1 MHSIK
6 YSRLLK
12 LPLQNRG
19 YSKNAISSA
28 KFVVEN
34 LSPRRSLVRVSG
46 DEVYGFLQ
54 GLITNDI
61 RHVETASGDNA
72 MFTMF
77 LNKQGRVLYDAIIYK
92 CRDNDKTCFIDCDRS
107 IDNELKRHLLLF
119 RVRKKISIDIVND
132 DFNIW
137 AGFADCRNESVN
149 KLQPI
154 QLPKM
159 PDDRAVAYL
168 DPRLNQLGLRFVT
181 PSNFQIKDFQTIA
194 DTVECSPSTDDYDY
208 NVHRYVHGVSEGSEE
223 IPPTKTFPFEANC
236 DYLHGISFHK
246 GCYLGQEFTARTYH
260 TGVIR
265 KRIMPIV
272 IESNGE
278 TKFDF
283 DTPIRNENGQLL
295 GKLKAVQR
303 KHAIGSLKVD
313 QALSSKCLTIGD
325 VSASTHRP
333 NWWPIKL

>member
-1 MHSIK
+1 MHLIK

-12 LPLQNRG
+12 LPLQNRFF
-19 YSKNAISSA
+19 SQNARLSA
-28 KFVVEN
+28 KFDIEN
-34 LSPRRSLVRVSG
+34 LSSRRSLVRVSG

-92 CRDNDKTCFIDCDRS
+92 CRTNDKTCLIDCDRS

-132 DFNIW
+132 EFNIW
-137 AGFADCRNESVN
+137 AGFKDGRGESEDN
-149 KLQPI
+149 SHLI
-154 QLPKM
+154 QLPQVR
-159 PDDRAVAYL
+159 DDRAIVYL
-168 DPRLNQLGLRFVT
+168 DPRLNQLGLRFIT
-181 PSNFQIKDFQTIA
+181 PANFQIEDFQTIA
-194 DTVECSPSTDDYDY
+194 DNVECSPATDNY
-208 NVHRYVHGVSEGSEE
+208 NYNEHRYVYGVSEGSAE

-246 GCYLGQEFTARTYH
+246 GCYLGQEFTARTFH

-265 KRIMPIV
+265 KRIMPIL
-272 IESNGE
+272 IQSDGE
-278 TKFDF
+278 TKLDF
-283 DTPIRNENGQLL
+283 DTPILNENGQLL

-303 KHAIGSLKVD
+303 KHAIGSLKID
-313 QALSSKCLTIGD
+313 QAISSKCLTIGNF
-325 VSASTHRP
+325 SASTHRP
-333 NWWPIKL
+333 NWWPVKL